1 MKVGIVGLGLIG
13 GSMAKAIRLNTD
25 HYVLGMDIDP
35 TIVTKAK
42 IIEAINEEL
51 TEKNIGECDMLIL
64 ALYPDA
70 TVKTVKKYAHLI
82 KKGAY
87 VIDCGG
93 VKEKVCH
100 NLPSIAK
107 ENGFIF
113 VGGHPMAGIE
123 KIGFKYSNAEI
134 FTKASMILTPEDSVK
149 IEDLANIKI
158 FFLSIGFGK
167 ITVKTAKDHDRIIA
181 YTSQLAHV
189 LSNAYVKSETAKEH
203 RGLSA
208 GSFMDLTRVAYLNET
223 MWTELFLENKNN
235 LISEISTLIDHL
247 NEYKSALENDNQDEL
262 KKLLKNGRELKEA
275 IDNAQKSND

>member
-1 MKVGIVGLGLIG
+1 MKIGIIGLGLIG

-25 HYVLGMDIDP
+25 HYVLGTDIDKSV
-35 TIVTKAK
+35 VTKAK

-51 TEKNIGECDMLIL
+51 TDDKISQCDMLIL

-70 TVKTVKKYAHLI
+70 TIEFMKKNAHLI

-93 VKEKVCH
+93 VKEKVCSAVSK
-100 NLPSIAK
+100 LSK
-107 ENGFIF
+107 EYGFVF

-123 KIGFKYSNAEI
+123 KIGFKYSDANI
-134 FTKASMILTPEDSVK
+134 FSDASMILTPDDCTK
-149 IEDLANIKI
+149 IDALADIKI

-167 ITVKTAKDHDRIIA
+167 ITTKTPEDHDRIIA

-203 RGLSA
+203 KGLSA
-208 GSFMDLTRVAYLNET
+208 GSFKDLTRVAYLNET
-223 MWTELFLENKNN
+223 MWTELFLENKQN
-235 LISEISTLIDHL
+235 LIHEIEILIENL
-247 NEYKSALENDNQDEL
+247 SQYKEALEENDSKEL
-262 KKLLKNGRELKEA
+262 MGLLKSGRELKERL
-275 IDNAQKSND
+275 DNE

>member
-1 MKVGIVGLGLIG
+1 MKIGIIGLGLIG

-25 HYVLGMDIDP
+25 HYVLGMDIDQG
-35 TIVTKAK
+35 IVTKAK

-51 TEKNIGECDMLIL
+51 TDKNIGECDMIIL

-70 TVKTVKKYAHLI
+70 TIETVKKYAHLI

-87 VIDCGG
+87 LIDCGG
-93 VKEKVCH
+93 VKEKVCD
-100 NLPSIAK
+100 NIPKIAK

-123 KIGFKYSNAEI
+123 KIGFRYSNAEI
-134 FTKASMILTPEDSVK
+134 FTEASMILTPDDSVK

-189 LSNAYVKSETAKEH
+189 LSNAYVKSETAREH
-203 RGLSA
+203 KGLSA
-208 GSFMDLTRVAYLNET
+208 GSFKDLTRVAYLNET
-223 MWTELFLENKNN
+223 MWTELFLENKIN
-235 LISEISTLIDHL
+235 LIAEIDGLIDNL
-247 NEYKSALENDNQDEL
+247 RMYKTALEKNDANEL
-262 KKLLKNGRELKEA
+262 KTLLKNGRELKEA
-275 IDNAQKSND
+275 LDNE

>member
-1 MKVGIVGLGLIG
+1 MKIGIIGLGLIG

-25 HYVLGMDIDP
+25 HYVLGMDIDKS
-35 TIVTKAK
+35 IVTKAK

-51 TEKNIGECDMLIL
+51 TEKNIGECDMIIS

-70 TVKTVKKYAHLI
+70 TIETVKKYAHLI

-87 VIDCGG
+87 LIDCGG
-93 VKEKVCH
+93 VKEKVCD
-100 NLPSIAK
+100 NILEIAK
-107 ENGFIF
+107 ENNFIF

-123 KIGFKYSNAEI
+123 KIGFKYSNADI
-134 FTKASMILTPEDSVK
+134 FKEASMILTPDDSVK

-167 ITVKTAKDHDRIIA
+167 ITVKSAKDHDKIIA

-189 LSNAYVKSETAKEH
+189 LSNAYVKSETAQEH

-208 GSFMDLTRVAYLNET
+208 GSFKDLTRVAYLNET

-235 LISEISTLIDHL
+235 LISEIDTLIKNL
-247 NEYKSALENDNQDEL
+247 GEYKTALENNNADRLKEL
-262 KKLLKNGRELKEA
+262 LQKGRELKEA
-275 IDNAQKSND
+275 LDNE

>member
-1 MKVGIVGLGLIG
+1 MKIGIIGLGLIG
-13 GSMAKAIRLNTD
+13 GSMAKAIRLNTE
-25 HYVLGMDIDP
+25 HYVLGMDIDRK
-35 TIVTKAK
+35 IVTKAK

-51 TEKNIGECDMLIL
+51 TEKNIGDCDMIIL

-87 VIDCGG
+87 LIDCGG
-93 VKEKVCH
+93 VKEKVCD
-100 NLPSIAK
+100 NIPQIAR

-134 FTKASMILTPEDSVK
+134 FAEASMILTPDDNVK
-149 IEDLANIKI
+149 VEDLVNIKI

-167 ITVKTAKDHDRIIA
+167 ITVKTARDHDRIIA

-203 RGLSA
+203 KGLSA
-208 GSFMDLTRVAYLNET
+208 GSFKDLTRVAYLNET
-223 MWTELFLENKNN
+223 MWTELFFENKSN
-235 LISEISTLIDHL
+235 LISELNTLINNL
-247 NEYKSALENDNQDEL
+247 SEYKAALEKNDEDKL
-262 KKLLKNGRELKEA
+262 KELLKIGRETKEA
-275 IDNAQKSND
+275 LDNE

>member
-1 MKVGIVGLGLIG
+1 MKIGIIGLGLIG

-25 HYVLGMDIDP
+25 HYVLGMDINKS
-35 TIVTKAK
+35 IVTKAK

-51 TEKNIGECDMLIL
+51 TEENIGECDMLIL

-70 TVKTVKKYAHLI
+70 TVETVKKYAHLI

-87 VIDCGG
+87 LIDCGG
-93 VKEKVCH
+93 VKEKVC
-100 NLPSIAK
+100 NFIPTIAK
-107 ENGFIF
+107 EKGFIF

-134 FTKASMILTPEDSVK
+134 FTEASMILTPDDNVK
-149 IEDLANIKI
+149 IEDLANLKI

-189 LSNAYVKSETAKEH
+189 LSNAYVKSETAMEH
-203 RGLSA
+203 KGLSA
-208 GSFMDLTRVAYLNET
+208 GSFMDLTRVAYLNEA
-223 MWTELFLENKNN
+223 MWTELFLENKKN
-235 LISEISTLIDHL
+235 LINEISILINHL
-247 NEYKSALENDNQDEL
+247 NEYKSALENNDENEL
-262 KKLLKNGRELKEA
+262 KELLKCGRELKEA
-275 IDNAQKSND
+275 LDNE

>member
-1 MKVGIVGLGLIG
+1 MKIGIIGLGLIG

-25 HYVLGMDIDP
+25 HYVLGMDIDQK
-35 TIVTKAK
+35 IVTKAK

-51 TEKNIGECDMLIL
+51 TEENIGECDMVIL

-70 TVKTVKKYAHLI
+70 TVNTVRKYARLI

-87 VIDCGG
+87 LIDCGG
-93 VKEKVCH
+93 VKEKVCD
-100 NLPSIAK
+100 NIPEIAR

-134 FTKASMILTPEDSVK
+134 FTEASMILTPDDNVK
-149 IEDLANIKI
+149 VEDLVNIKI

-203 RGLSA
+203 KGLSA
-208 GSFMDLTRVAYLNET
+208 GSFKDLTRVAYLNET
-223 MWTELFLENKNN
+223 MWTELFFENKNN
-235 LISEISTLIDHL
+235 LISELDTLINNL
-247 NEYKSALENDNQDEL
+247 GEYKSALEKNDEDKLKEL
-262 KKLLKNGRELKEA
+262 LRIGRETKEA
-275 IDNAQKSND
+275 LDNE

>member
-1 MKVGIVGLGLIG
+1 MKIGIIGLGLIG

-25 HYVLGMDIDP
+25 HYVLGMDIDSKV
-35 TIVTKAK
+35 VTKAK

-51 TEKNIGECDMLIL
+51 TEKNIGECDMIIL
-64 ALYPDA
+64 ALYPNE
-70 TVKTVKKYAHLI
+70 TVETVKKYARLI

-87 VIDCGG
+87 LIDCGG
-93 VKEKVCH
+93 VKEKVCGKIPE
-100 NLPSIAK
+100 LAK
-107 ENGFIF
+107 QNGFIF

-123 KIGFKYSNAEI
+123 KIGFNYSNAEI
-134 FTKASMILTPEDSVK
+134 FADASMILTPDDNVK

-203 RGLSA
+203 KGLSA
-208 GSFMDLTRVAYLNET
+208 GSFKDLTRVAYLNET

-235 LISEISTLIDHL
+235 LIDEISTLIDNL
-247 NEYKSALENDNQDEL
+247 SKYKTALEEGNANEL
-262 KKLLKNGRELKEA
+262 NKLLKCGRELKEA
-275 IDNAQKSND
+275 LDSE

>member
-1 MKVGIVGLGLIG
+1 MKIGIIGLGLIG
-13 GSMAKAIRLNTD
+13 GSMAKAIRLNTE
-25 HYVLGMDIDP
+25 HYVLGMDIDSK
-35 TIVTKAK
+35 IVTKAK

-51 TEKNIGECDMLIL
+51 TENNIGECDMIIS
-64 ALYPDA
+64 ALYPEA
-70 TVKTVKKYAHLI
+70 TVETVKKYAHLI

-87 VIDCGG
+87 LIDCGG
-93 VKEKVCH
+93 VKEKVC
-100 NLPSIAK
+100 NNIPEIAR

-113 VGGHPMAGIE
+113 IGGHPMAGIE

-134 FTKASMILTPEDSVK
+134 FADASMILTPDDSVK
-149 IEDLANIKI
+149 IEDFANIKI

-203 RGLSA
+203 KGLSA

-223 MWTELFLENKNN
+223 MWTELFMENKNN
-235 LISEISTLIDHL
+235 LINEITTLIDNL
-247 NEYKSALENDNQDEL
+247 SKYKMALEENNTDEL
-262 KKLLKNGRELKEA
+262 KELLKNGRELKEA
-275 IDNAQKSND
+275 LNNE

>member
-1 MKVGIVGLGLIG
+1 MKIGIIGLGLIG
-13 GSMAKAIRLNTD
+13 GSMAKAIRLNTE

-35 TIVTKAK
+35 NIVTKAK

-51 TEKNIGECDMLIL
+51 TENNIGECDMIIS
-64 ALYPDA
+64 ALYPQA
-70 TVKTVKKYAHLI
+70 TVETVKKYAHLI

-87 VIDCGG
+87 LIDCGG
-93 VKEKVCH
+93 VKEKVC
-100 NLPSIAK
+100 NNIPEIAK

-113 VGGHPMAGIE
+113 IGGHPMAGIE

-134 FTKASMILTPEDSVK
+134 FADASMILTPDDSVK

-189 LSNAYVKSETAKEH
+189 LSNAYVKSKTAKEH
-203 RGLSA
+203 KGLSA

-223 MWTELFLENKNN
+223 MWTELFMENKNN
-235 LISEISTLIDHL
+235 LINEISTLIDNL
-247 NEYKSALENDNQDEL
+247 SKYKIALEENNADGL
-262 KKLLKNGRELKEA
+262 KELLKNGRELKEA
-275 IDNAQKSND
+275 LNNE

>member
-1 MKVGIVGLGLIG
+1 MKIGIIGLGLIG
-13 GSMAKAIRLNTD
+13 GSMAKAIRLNTE

-35 TIVTKAK
+35 NIVTKAK

-51 TEKNIGECDMLIL
+51 TENNIGECDMIIS
-64 ALYPDA
+64 ALYPQA
-70 TVKTVKKYAHLI
+70 TVETVKKYAHLI

-87 VIDCGG
+87 LIDCGG
-93 VKEKVCH
+93 VKEKVC
-100 NLPSIAK
+100 NNIPEIAK

-113 VGGHPMAGIE
+113 IGGHPMAGIE

-134 FTKASMILTPEDSVK
+134 FADASMILTPDDSVK

-189 LSNAYVKSETAKEH
+189 LSNAYVKSKTAKEH
-203 RGLSA
+203 KGWSA

-223 MWTELFLENKNN
+223 MWTELFMENKNN
-235 LISEISTLIDHL
+235 LINEISTLIDNL
-247 NEYKSALENDNQDEL
+247 SKYKIALEENNADGL
-262 KKLLKNGRELKEA
+262 KELLKNGRELKEA
-275 IDNAQKSND
+275 LNNE

>member
-1 MKVGIVGLGLIG
+1 MKIGIIGLGLIG

-25 HYVLGMDIDP
+25 HYVLGMDIDRS
-35 TIVTKAK
+35 IVTKAK

-51 TEKNIGECDMLIL
+51 TEENIGQCDMLIT

-70 TVKTVKKYAHLI
+70 TIEVVKKYAPLI

-87 VIDCGG
+87 VVDCCG
-93 VKEKVCH
+93 VKEKVCG
-100 NLPSIAK
+100 SIPEIAR
-107 ENGFIF
+107 ENGFVF

-123 KIGFKYSNAEI
+123 KIGFKYSNADI
-134 FTKASMILTPEDSVK
+134 FTQASMILTPDSNVK

-167 ITVKTAKDHDRIIA
+167 ITVKTAEDHDRIIA

-189 LSNAYVKSETAKEH
+189 LSNAYVKSKNAKDH

-208 GSFMDLTRVAYLNET
+208 GSFKDLTRVAYLNET
-223 MWTELFLENKNN
+223 MWTELFLENRKN
-235 LISEISTLIDHL
+235 LIDEIGELICNL
-247 NEYKSALENDNQDEL
+247 NDYKTALEDNNATQL
-262 KKLLKNGRELKEA
+262 KELLKSGRELKEA
-275 IDNAQKSND
+275 LDNE

>member
-1 MKVGIVGLGLIG
+1 MKIGIIGLGLIG

-25 HYVLGMDIDP
+25 HYVLGMDIDRK
-35 TIVTKAK
+35 IVTKAK

-51 TEKNIGECDMLIL
+51 TEENIGECDMLIL

-70 TVKTVKKYAHLI
+70 TVNTVKKYAHLI

-87 VIDCGG
+87 LIDCGG
-93 VKEKVCH
+93 VKEKVCD
-100 NLPSIAK
+100 NIPEIAR

-134 FTKASMILTPEDSVK
+134 FTEASMILTPDDNVK
-149 IEDLANIKI
+149 VEDLVNIKI

-208 GSFMDLTRVAYLNET
+208 GSFKDLTRVAYLNET
-223 MWTELFLENKNN
+223 MWTELFFENKNN
-235 LISEISTLIDHL
+235 LISELDTLINNL
-247 NEYKSALENDNQDEL
+247 GEYKSALEKNDEDKLKEL
-262 KKLLKNGRELKEA
+262 LRIGRETKEA
-275 IDNAQKSND
+275 LDNE